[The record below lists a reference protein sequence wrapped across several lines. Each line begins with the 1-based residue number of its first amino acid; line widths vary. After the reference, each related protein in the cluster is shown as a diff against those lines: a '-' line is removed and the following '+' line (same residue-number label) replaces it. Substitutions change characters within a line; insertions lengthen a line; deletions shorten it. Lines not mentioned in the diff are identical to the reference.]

1 MKQGLI
7 FAAALLL
14 SGCGL
19 MHKQAE
25 APQTLHYRCGT
36 LPLTVTLDNAS
47 DQVSFIM
54 DGQPLTLK
62 RAISA
67 SGARYSD
74 GKYVF
79 WSKGDTAFARY
90 RQPAP
95 RIYARRA
102 ASQGSAGPAAGAV

>member
-47 DQVSFIM
+47 DQVSLSLIH
-54 DGQPLTLK
+54 
-62 RAISA
+62 I
-67 SGARYSD
+67 
-74 GKYVF
+74 
-79 WSKGDTAFARY
+79 
-90 RQPAP
+90 
-95 RIYARRA
+95 
-102 ASQGSAGPAAGAV
+102 

>member
-47 DQVSFIM
+47 EQVSFIM

-62 RAISA
+62 RVISA

-79 WSKGDTAFARY
+79 WSKGETAFIERDDKIVVNDCAL
-90 RQPAP
+90 QPV
-95 RIYARRA
+95 
-102 ASQGSAGPAAGAV
+102 SQSVHVE

>member
-1 MKQGLI
+1 MKQGLTL
-7 FAAALLL
+7 AAALLL
-14 SGCGL
+14 TGCGL
-19 MHKQAE
+19 LHKQPE

-47 DQVSFIM
+47 EQVSFIM

-62 RAISA
+62 RAVSA

-79 WSKGDTAFARY
+79 WSKGDTAFIERDDKIVVNDCEL
-90 RQPAP
+90 QPA
-95 RIYARRA
+95 
-102 ASQGSAGPAAGAV
+102 SQSAHSE

>member
-47 DQVSFIM
+47 EQVSFIM

-79 WSKGDTAFARY
+79 WSKGETAFIERDDKIVVNDCAL
-90 RQPAP
+90 QPV
-95 RIYARRA
+95 
-102 ASQGSAGPAAGAV
+102 SQSVHVE

>member
-1 MKQGLI
+1 MKQGIIL
-7 FAAALLL
+7 AAALMLA
-14 SGCGL
+14 GCGL
-19 MHKQAE
+19 MSKQPE

-47 DQVSFIM
+47 EQVSFIM

-79 WSKGDTAFARY
+79 WSKGQSAFIERDDKVVVNDCEL
-90 RQPAP
+90 QPASQP
-95 RIYARRA
+95 ARFE
-102 ASQGSAGPAAGAV
+102 

>member
-1 MKQGLI
+1 MMKQGLI

-47 DQVSFIM
+47 EQVSFIM

-79 WSKGDTAFARY
+79 WSKGETAFIERDDKIVVNDCAL
-90 RQPAP
+90 QPA
-95 RIYARRA
+95 
-102 ASQGSAGPAAGAV
+102 SQSVHVE